1 MTTVQPIEPG
11 DVDERVTDRV
21 LTAIA
26 EEADTD
32 PVELDRPLF
41 EVIDPDSLNA
51 LFQRHGNDVTVEFTY
66 LEYRVQVVGDG
77 DVTVTGTNR

>member
-1 MTTVQPIEPG
+1 MTTVQPIKPG
-11 DVDERVTDRV
+11 DVDERVTGRV

-26 EEADTD
+26 EETNTD

-51 LFQRHGNDVTVEFTY
+51 LFQRHDNDVTVEFTY
-66 LEYRVQVVGDG
+66 LEYRIQVVGDR
-77 DVTVTGTNR
+77 DVTVTDTSR